1 MKAIIVSSFG
11 DEEVLKYQETETPT
25 PAAGEV
31 RVKIKAAGVN
41 PVETYIRS
49 GHYTA
54 LPALPYTPGNDG
66 SGIVDAV
73 GDGVEHLKK
82 GDRVF
87 VAAALAR
94 RNTGTYAEYTVCD
107 AGAVRYLPQNLSF
120 SEGAALGTPGLAA
133 TYALYSK
140 AKIKPGETVFIHGAS
155 GGVGSLAVQL
165 ARRTGTFV
173 MGTAGDPEGM
183 TLIEKLGA
191 HRAFNHRSPGYL
203 EAVKQE
209 TGEHGPDVIIEM
221 VANINLMKDMEL
233 LAKYGRVVIVGNHGT
248 LEFDPRS
255 AMTKDAVVMGM
266 NIGNMP
272 QEDYIAN
279 MYTLSA
285 AMETGLH
292 TIIGKELSLCQAE
305 QAHRDVG
312 EGKGGKVVLTV
323 E

>member
-1 MKAIIVSSFG
+1 MKAIIVSSYG

-25 PAAGEV
+25 PAAGEE

-94 RNTGTYAEYTVCD
+94 RNTGTYADYTVCD
-107 AGAVRYLPQNLSF
+107 ADAVRYLPQNLSF

-292 TIIGKELSLCQAE
+292 TIIGKELPLCQAE
-305 QAHRDVG
+305 QAHRDVR

>member
-94 RNTGTYAEYTVCD
+94 RNTGTYADYTVCD
-107 AGAVRYLPQNLSF
+107 ADAVRYLAQNLSF

-292 TIIGKELSLCQAE
+292 TIIGKELPLCQAE

>member
-31 RVKIKAAGVN
+31 RVKIEAAGVN

-66 SGIVDAV
+66 SGIVEAV

-107 AGAVRYLPQNLSF
+107 ADAVRYLPQNLSF

-292 TIIGKELSLCQAE
+292 TIIGKELPLCQAE
-305 QAHRDVG
+305 QAHRDVR

>member
-107 AGAVRYLPQNLSF
+107 ADAVRYLPQNLSF
-120 SEGAALGTPGLAA
+120 SEGAVLGTPGLAA

-292 TIIGKELSLCQAE
+292 TIIGKELPLCQAE

>member
-107 AGAVRYLPQNLSF
+107 ADAVRYLPQNLSF

-191 HRAFNHRSPGYL
+191 HRAFNQRSPGDL
-203 EAVKQE
+203 EAVKQD
-209 TGEHGPDVIIEM
+209 TVEHGPDVVIEM

-292 TIIGKELSLCQAE
+292 TIIGKELPLCQAE

>member
-107 AGAVRYLPQNLSF
+107 ADAVRYLPQNLSF

-191 HRAFNHRSPGYL
+191 HRAFNHSSPGYL

-292 TIIGKELSLCQAE
+292 TIIGTQLPLCQAE

>member
-107 AGAVRYLPQNLSF
+107 ADAVRYLPQNLSF

-221 VANINLMKDMEL
+221 VANINLNFYKL
-233 LAKYGRVVIVGNHGT
+233 WPLNRGYRLSIKSSKG
-248 LEFDPRS
+248 LENKGFFAVCSPYSFIRFHNNLFFPRYLIREKLRERKS
-255 AMTKDAVVMGM
+255 HNK
-266 NIGNMP
+266 I
-272 QEDYIAN
+272 
-279 MYTLSA
+279 
-285 AMETGLH
+285 
-292 TIIGKELSLCQAE
+292 
-305 QAHRDVG
+305 
-312 EGKGGKVVLTV
+312 
-323 E
+323 

>member
-107 AGAVRYLPQNLSF
+107 ADAVRYLPQNLSF

-248 LEFDPRS
+248 LEFAPRS

-292 TIIGKELSLCQAE
+292 TIIGKELPLCQAE

>member
-107 AGAVRYLPQNLSF
+107 ADAVRYLPQNLSF

-266 NIGNMP
+266 NIGNML

-292 TIIGKELSLCQAE
+292 TIIGKELPLCQAE

>member
-25 PAAGEV
+25 PAVGEV
-31 RVKIKAAGVN
+31 RVKIKTAGVN

-54 LPALPYTPGNDG
+54 LPGLPYRPGNDG

-87 VAAALAR
+87 VAAALAS

-107 AGAVRYLPQNLSF
+107 ADAVRYLPQNLSF

-191 HRAFNHRSPGYL
+191 HRAFNHRNPGYL

-221 VANINLMKDMEL
+221 VANINLMKDLEL

-266 NIGNMP
+266 NIGNMS

-292 TIIGKELSLCQAE
+292 TIIGKERPLCQAE
-305 QAHRDVG
+305 QAHRDVR
-312 EGKGGKVVLTV
+312 EGKGGKVILTV

>member
-11 DEEVLKYQETETPT
+11 DEEVLKYQETEKPA

-73 GDGVEHLKK
+73 GDGVKHLKK

-87 VAAALAR
+87 VAAALASH
-94 RNTGTYAEYTVCD
+94 NTGTYAEYMVCD
-107 AGAVRYLPQNLSF
+107 ADAVHYLPQNLSF

-133 TYALYSK
+133 TYTLYSK

-173 MGTAGDPEGM
+173 LGTAGDPEGM
-183 TLIEKLGA
+183 ALIEKLGA
-191 HRAFNHRSPGYL
+191 HRAFNRRSPGYL

-209 TGEHGPDVIIEM
+209 TGGHGPDVIIEM

-272 QEDYIAN
+272 QEDYITN

-292 TIIGKELSLCQAE
+292 TIIGKELPLCQAE
-305 QAHRDVG
+305 QAHRDVK
-312 EGKGGKVVLTV
+312 EGKSGKVVLTV

>member
-94 RNTGTYAEYTVCD
+94 RNTGTYADYTVCD
-107 AGAVRYLPQNLSF
+107 ADAVRYLPQNLSF

-203 EAVKQE
+203 EAAKQE

-221 VANINLMKDMEL
+221 VANINLMKDLEL

-285 AMETGLH
+285 AMETGIH
-292 TIIGKELSLCQAE
+292 TIIGKELPLCQAE
-305 QAHRDVG
+305 QAHRDVR
-312 EGKGGKVVLTV
+312 EGNGGKVVLTV

>member
-1 MKAIIVSSFG
+1 M
-11 DEEVLKYQETETPT
+11 
-25 PAAGEV
+25 
-31 RVKIKAAGVN
+31 
-41 PVETYIRS
+41 
-49 GHYTA
+49 
-54 LPALPYTPGNDG
+54 
-66 SGIVDAV
+66 
-73 GDGVEHLKK
+73 
-82 GDRVF
+82 F
-87 VAAALAR
+87 VAAELAR
-94 RNTGTYAEYTVCD
+94 RNTGTYADYTVCD
-107 AGAVRYLPQNLSF
+107 ADAVRYLLQNLSF

-292 TIIGKELSLCQAE
+292 TIIGKELPLCQAE

>member
-73 GDGVEHLKK
+73 GVGVEHLKK

-94 RNTGTYAEYTVCD
+94 RNTGTYADYTVCD
-107 AGAVRYLPQNLSF
+107 ADAVRYLPQNLSF

-292 TIIGKELSLCQAE
+292 TIIGKELPLCQAE

>member
-94 RNTGTYAEYTVCD
+94 RNTGTYADYTVCD
-107 AGAVRYLPQNLSF
+107 ADAVRYLPQNLSF

-133 TYALYSK
+133 TYALYLK

-191 HRAFNHRSPGYL
+191 HRAFNHRSPCYL

-292 TIIGKELSLCQAE
+292 TIIGKELPLCQAE

>member
-1 MKAIIVSSFG
+1 M
-11 DEEVLKYQETETPT
+11 
-25 PAAGEV
+25 
-31 RVKIKAAGVN
+31 
-41 PVETYIRS
+41 
-49 GHYTA
+49 TA
-54 LPALPYTPGNDG
+54 LELWTRWAMALLFG
-66 SGIVDAV
+66 
-73 GDGVEHLKK
+73 
-82 GDRVF
+82 
-87 VAAALAR
+87 AAPPPR
-94 RNTGTYAEYTVCD
+94 RNTGTYADYTVCD
-107 AGAVRYLPQNLSF
+107 ADAVRYLPQNLSF

-292 TIIGKELSLCQAE
+292 TIIGKELPLCQAE